1 MFKESTF
8 FTAYNKKEEETSVVK
23 NTLEDLGLLGR
34 VNEDMVFDANKYKE
48 IASHPDDFPEEISKK
63 FKSLSL
69 DDLLEY
75 FKDIKVKDL
84 NNIDGPETNA
94 LSLPENIEDAK
105 DGQFKDGLL
114 YPWDLKKRMSLNE
127 KLKINDEEEIGII
140 ELYYLKKINELQFHR
155 NKNDELVYYD
165 KEKNIFV
172 KYISRQSTK
181 IFERNVNFTEKFN
194 NKRRC
199 IGLNVHADYFIK
211 KYLPIINSLELFK
224 AKDFERDPGVDVNLY
239 TLNTLK
245 ELNLLKTENGETL
258 FDAEEFKNIYKNK
271 DNYDPEQI
279 KKLRKIS
286 FKDIFNFFKDLK
298 VTDPNSPDRAQINA
312 LSLPTNIDDA
322 KQGKFEEGLLAPWE
336 LKEVIPLNYS
346 IPLDDKEEVK
356 IIELY
361 YLKKINEL
369 QFHRNEND
377 ELVYFDNSIN
387 DFVIF
392 KPVDAEEIFGR
403 NGTYIKDG
411 NAFGFQQNGL
421 SFVSNFLPLVND
433 LGLFKDKDFQRR
445 SNSLQADIMFS
456 REREINE
463 KTTYLLVTSGKNLQA
478 RYYLGR
484 DKIVGT
490 KVEKNKGNLSAVELD
505 AGTMGIL
512 EKKYGKSRLL
522 FEFKKLTKQEFEE
535 RGLDKINEKYRHVK
549 GEEMKERLKE
559 YQVSNYLPQRPD
571 ESANDYANRLSD
583 LNDVSFV
590 VNTFRSFMAQA
601 NVKLSQLSW
610 TEQLLIS
617 NYILETNNE
626 KDLID
631 FVEKYQENGLRAFLA
646 AEVNLDLANKI
657 IKLDEKIPYDQASMV
672 FAKISE
678 INLLALKKSQDLSR
692 LFFYDAAGGDKELLA
707 QNIYKHLFNKSIDIV
722 NQLDAGQDSKKSSL
736 INKLKE
742 QKIEILLLASLLKEA
757 KEQKFDLNIED
768 IKNLNLDIKD
778 LGSELED
785 KDKDSMINIA
795 QENWQQFG
803 NPKLAD
809 VVLTSFRESLKDT
822 SSQRYYVLKLKDEIV
837 SFVRFELL
845 SDNAL
850 YAGSFNV
857 ARDLRGINIGNKM
870 MEKAL
875 IFESQK
881 NILKASASI
890 KIPAASNYI
899 ENVGFV
905 ADGIINNY
913 NDSNENMFNII
924 LDRKMNSQYKFRNE
938 GKTEAINCD
947 YLKSLALNNSS
958 DYKKHIGSSS
968 IVLKFDLKTE
978 FNKYQESLETLLAKT
993 DEKGNKLESIKG
1005 KYTLTRFFKDKDDIN
1020 GDIRYLVFELNN

>member
-1 MFKESTF
+1 MFKEPSF
-8 FTAYNKKEEETSVVK
+8 FKVYNEKEEETSVVK
-23 NTLEDLGLLGR
+23 NTLEDLGLLGK
-34 VNEDMVFDANKYKE
+34 VNEDIVFDAQKYKE
-48 IASHPDDFPEEISKK
+48 IINNPDGFSKEISTKL
-63 FKSLSL
+63 KSLSL
-69 DDLLEY
+69 GDLLEY

-84 NNIDGPETNA
+84 NNIDGPEVNA

-105 DGQFKDGLL
+105 EGKFKDGLL
-114 YPWDLKKRMSLNE
+114 YPWDLKKIMSLND

-140 ELYYLKKINELQFHR
+140 ELCYLKKINELQFHR
-155 NKNDELVYYD
+155 NENDELAYYD
-165 KEKNIFV
+165 KESNDFIKFSP
-172 KYISRQSTK
+172 KKARQ
-181 IFERNVNFTEKFN
+181 IFERNVSFNEKVN
-194 NKRRC
+194 NKRRTV
-199 IGLNVHADYFIK
+199 GLNVHGDYFINQ
-211 KYLPIINSLELFK
+211 YLPVIKSLELFK

-239 TLNTLK
+239 AVDTLK

-258 FDAEEFKNIYKNK
+258 FNAEEFKNIYKNK

-286 FKDIFNFFKDLK
+286 FKDILNFFKDLK
-298 VTDPNSPDRAQINA
+298 VVDPNSLDRAQINA

-322 KQGKFEEGLLAPWE
+322 KKGKFEEGLLAPWE
-336 LKEVIPLNYS
+336 LKEIIPLNYS
-346 IPLDDKEEVK
+346 ISLDGKEEVK

-377 ELVYFDNSIN
+377 ELVYFDNSVN
-387 DFVIF
+387 DFAVF

-411 NAFGFQQNGL
+411 NAFGFQQNGF

-445 SNSLQADIMFS
+445 SNSFQADIMFS
-456 REREINE
+456 RERELNE
-463 KTTYLLVTSGKNLQA
+463 KNQYLLVTSGKNLQA

-490 KVEKNKGNLSAVELD
+490 KVEKNKGNLSAVEMD

-522 FEFKKLTKQEFEE
+522 FEFKKLTEQEFEE
-535 RGLDKINEKYRHVK
+535 RGFDKINEKHRHVK
-549 GEEMKERLKE
+549 SEEMKERLKE
-559 YQVSNYLPQRPD
+559 YKVANYLPQRPN
-571 ESANDYANRLSD
+571 ESVNNYANRLSN
-583 LNDVSFV
+583 LNDVNFV
-590 VNTFRSFMAQA
+590 VNTFRGFMAQT
-601 NVKLSQLSW
+601 NVNLSQLSW
-610 TEQLLIS
+610 AEQLLIS

-626 KDLID
+626 KDLIN
-631 FVEKYQENGLRAFLA
+631 FVKKYQENGLRAFLA
-646 AEVNLDLANKI
+646 AEVNLDLADKI
-657 IKLDEKIPYDQASMV
+657 IKLDEKIPHDQASMV

-678 INLLALKKSQDLSR
+678 INLLALKKSQDLSQ
-692 LFFYDAAGGDKELLA
+692 LFFSDVAGNDKELLA

-742 QKIEILLLASLLKEA
+742 QKVEIILLSLLLKEA
-757 KEQKFDLNIED
+757 KEQKIDLNIED

-785 KDKDSMINIA
+785 KDRNSMINIA

-803 NPKLAD
+803 NSKLAD
-809 VVLTSFRESLKDT
+809 IVLTNFRESLKDT

-845 SDNAL
+845 GDNAL

-913 NDSNENMFNII
+913 NDSNESMFNIV

-938 GKTEAINCD
+938 EKTEAIDCN
-947 YLKSLALNNSS
+947 YLKSLALNNNSE
-958 DYKKHIGSSS
+958 YKKHIGDSS

-978 FNKYQESLETLLAKT
+978 FNKYQESLGALLART

-1005 KYTLTRFFKDKDDIN
+1005 KYTLTRFFKDKDDVN